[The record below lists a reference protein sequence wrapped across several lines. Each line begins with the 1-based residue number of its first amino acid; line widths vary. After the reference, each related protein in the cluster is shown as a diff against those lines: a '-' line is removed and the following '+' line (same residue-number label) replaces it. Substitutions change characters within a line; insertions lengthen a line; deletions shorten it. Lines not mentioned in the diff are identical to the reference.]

1 MNKTL
6 VVALMGIVLICGIAA
21 CDDNTA
27 DMKQNAQQEQLLKQ
41 SVNVVGMPNI
51 LNFQEKRTL
60 KEIYEL
66 RDRQIVTTTYLFDL
80 YGHLHKLCDSIG
92 YGIPYATQYTN
103 PDYIT
108 YQNSRSHVIPQADP
122 NGLYSPASAEGTWV
136 LCLDKATKKT
146 KPVYVEPRIV
156 VSPIKLNVKE

>member
-1 MNKTL
+1 MKRTFL
-6 VVALMGIVLICGIAA
+6 SLLIASSVLFLAS
-21 CDDNTA
+21 CDEDSA
-27 DMKQNAQQEQLLKQ
+27 DMKQNAMQEQILKQ
-41 SVNVVGMPNI
+41 SVDSVGMPNI
-51 LNFQEKRTL
+51 LNFQEKRIL

-66 RDRQIVTTTYLFDL
+66 RDRQIPTTTYLFDL

-103 PDYIT
+103 PEYIT
-108 YQNSRSHVIPQADP
+108 YQNGSSHIIPQADP

-136 LCLDKATKKT
+136 LCLDPKTKKT

-156 VSPIKLNVKE
+156 VSPIALKVKKN